1 MADRRLQVFHTV
13 AKQLSFTKAA
23 ELLFMHFD
31 GDYDLDEEE
40 IVDVA
45 FLESLLEIEEEN
57 LT

>member
-1 MADRRLQVFHTV
+1 
-13 AKQLSFTKAA
+13 
-23 ELLFMHFD
+23 MHFD